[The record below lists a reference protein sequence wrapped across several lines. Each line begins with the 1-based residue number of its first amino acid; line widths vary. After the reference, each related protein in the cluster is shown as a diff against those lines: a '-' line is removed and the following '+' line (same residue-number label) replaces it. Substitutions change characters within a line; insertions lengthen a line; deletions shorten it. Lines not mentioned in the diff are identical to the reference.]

1 MYRGFELDINDWDIS
16 TYQAQGLKVFEY
28 FKNKVTPVLDSYI
41 KNNMVLDGDAM
52 RKDWFPEVE
61 ADIFISHSHV
71 DANKAI
77 CLAGWLYSNFNIIAF
92 IDSMIWN
99 YADNLLLAIDKRY
112 CLSQDESHYIYQ
124 KRNYSTSH
132 VHIMLTASLNK
143 MIDKVE
149 CFFFIKTPH
158 SITTQK
164 AIEDAK
170 TYSPWIYSEIE
181 TSRIIR
187 KKPLRDYRKLNES
200 EIKLFSLSKQ
210 KFLNENLK
218 IEHPLDT
225 GHLEEISE
233 NELLLWV
240 QQFNSNPEK
249 YPLDNLYDNHP
260 PSKII

>member
-1 MYRGFELDINDWDIS
+1 
-16 TYQAQGLKVFEY
+16 
-28 FKNKVTPVLDSYI
+28 
-41 KNNMVLDGDAM
+41 M

-61 ADIFISHSHV
+61 ADIFISHSHT
-71 DANKAI
+71 DKDLAI
-77 CLAGWLYSNFNIIAF
+77 CLAGWLYKKFEIRAF

-99 YADNLLLAIDKRY
+99 YADDLLLAIDKRY

-149 CFFFIKTPH
+149 CFFFIKTPN

-187 KKPLRDYRKLNES
+187 KKPWKFYRKFDAS
-200 EIKLFSLSKQ
+200 EIKLFSESKQ
-210 KFLNENLK
+210 EDINKKLK

-225 GHLEEISE
+225 GHLEEISK

-240 QQFNSNPEK
+240 QQFKANPEK
-249 YPLDNLYDNHP
+249 YPLDNLYNNHP
-260 PSKII
+260 LLKRL